1 MVVYSNKDFIIKKSS
16 NNDYVLIRKKLN
28 KHSHFN
34 SLTGARKLIK
44 MFYKRIYPDNE
55 YLKVS
60 LERICTRKEWIEI
73 SKKWPPLYRGFWEKN
88 FKKNFKK
95 IFTFQC
101 VFSTI
106 EL

>member
-73 SKKWPPLYRGFWEKN
+73 SKKWPPPIEVSG
-88 FKKNFKK
+88 KKFQKK
-95 IFTFQC
+95 F
-101 VFSTI
+101 
-106 EL
+106 

>member
-73 SKKWPPLYRGFWEKN
+73 SKKWPPPLYRGFWEKN
-88 FKKNFKK
+88 SKK
-95 IFTFQC
+95 ILKKSLH
-101 VFSTI
+101 FSAFLI
-106 EL
+106 Q

>member
-1 MVVYSNKDFIIKKSS
+1 MIVYSNKDFIIKKSS

-44 MFYKRIYPDNE
+44 MFYKKIYPDNE

-73 SKKWPPLYRGFWEKN
+73 SKKWFFPLYRGFWEKIS
-88 FKKNFKK
+88 KKFLKK
-95 IFTFQC
+95 SLHFNAFLVQ
-101 VFSTI
+101 
-106 EL
+106 

>member
-1 MVVYSNKDFIIKKSS
+1 MIVYSNKDFIIKKSS

-34 SLTGARKLIK
+34 SLIGARKLIK

-88 FKKNFKK
+88 SKKFLKK
-95 IFTFQC
+95 YLH
-101 VFSTI
+101 FSAF
-106 EL
+106 LV

>member
-1 MVVYSNKDFIIKKSS
+1 MIVYSNKDFIIKKSS

-73 SKKWPPLYRGFWEKN
+73 SKKWPPLYRGFWEKIQ
-88 FKKNFKK
+88 KKF
-95 IFTFQC
+95 
-101 VFSTI
+101 
-106 EL
+106 

>member
-1 MVVYSNKDFIIKKSS
+1 MIVYSNKDFIIKKSS

-88 FKKNFKK
+88 SKKFLKNIYISVRF
-95 IFTFQC
+95 
-101 VFSTI
+101 
-106 EL
+106 